1 MGSELHQLLLNS
13 SVITFVILASGLAV
27 LEYSLFPLVI
37 NLKNTNTGVKGLSQ
51 MCQARRRAEE
61 LAALP
66 EVPSLPVPA
75 RRPSWYHL
83 VTASRDALLF
93 PFCCWWWLLGA
104 SVARI

>member
-1 MGSELHQLLLNS
+1 MLGTSRCGIGVTPTASELVS
-13 SVITFVILASGLAV
+13 YTFVILASGLAV

-75 RRPSWYHL
+75 RRPS
-83 VTASRDALLF
+83 
-93 PFCCWWWLLGA
+93 
-104 SVARI
+104 